1 MRRTKG
7 NSDSSELK
15 NLARRWISLWCVPTD
30 WELFDRLH
38 ADDFEDGSPA
48 GRETS
53 KNAFAAGLDEFLAAF
68 PDRIATAVEVR
79 PGRWKSLST
88 SLTRR
93 LRAVFFIQCIVIS
106 SAKIHANFMPEHMNH
121 VVALKMSR
129 HR

>member
-1 MRRTKG
+1 MA
-7 NSDSSELK
+7 EY
-15 NLARRWISLWCVPTD
+15 A
-30 WELFDRLH
+30 
-38 ADDFEDGSPA
+38 
-48 GRETS
+48 
-53 KNAFAAGLDEFLAAF
+53 AAGESGMEEKKFEILDSR
-68 PDRIATAVEVR
+68 RIATAVEVR